1 MSYVLKNKLLGDQ
14 SNTTYK
20 YINSY
25 LDQHKKEK
33 EIKRKIINREFLKCC
48 NIATEGAEFP
58 RTRSGI
64 DRDGVEWGEL
74 PLDLIWDMFI
84 QDLIWEILYYR
95 FKIARYR
102 FQYPRAWRS
111 RSGPTRSIYGEWNGK
126 NN

>member
-48 NIATEGAEFP
+48 NIAT
-58 RTRSGI
+58 
-64 DRDGVEWGEL
+64 DGRVDEIGSWYA
-74 PLDLIWDMFI
+74 FI

-95 FKIARYR
+95 FHR
-102 FQYPRAWRS
+102 FKGRRRAGRCYMYPRAWRAS
-111 RSGPTRSIYGEWNGK
+111 TVLLRY
-126 NN
+126 